1 MGNGSQNNKESQLKK
16 LIDRI
21 TPYWGKKSYA
31 EIAEMVGST
40 VEAVRKTGR
49 RNGLAPYKVNVQNI
63 SLTPEQQIAK
73 DVKVES
79 ITRKEKMTDSKYKIV
94 RDENE
99 TLKAML
105 EAGRVIAD
113 ANTYVIKS
121 KPSGV
126 SLGATAVAVL
136 SDVHFEETVH
146 SQNVNGLNEY
156 NPEIAKQR
164 LEKFFINVVRLIHI
178 TGKDSKIETLVLA
191 LLGDLINGQLR
202 EEAME
207 NNSMRPMD
215 ALLEVWKVIAGGINY
230 LLDNTSVDL
239 VIPCHSGNHART
251 TKKLH
256 ISTESGNSLEYVL
269 YNGLA
274 SEFKN
279 NKRVKFIIPSSYHS
293 YLDINGYV
301 TRFHHGHAQKYNGGV
316 GGIYIGVNKAIAQWN
331 KSKHADLD
339 VFGHFHQMRDGGNFV
354 CNGSLIGYNEFA
366 NFIKADFEKPKQ
378 VFFLVDHKRKEK
390 TVTAPVFLD

>member
-1 MGNGSQNNKESQLKK
+1 MESSKQRKEGDMKK

-21 TPYWGKKSYA
+21 TPYWGKKSYV
-31 EIAEMVGST
+31 EIADIVGST
-40 VEAVRKTGR
+40 AESVRKCGS
-49 RNGLAPYKVNVQNI
+49 RNKLKPYRVTSQNQT
-63 SLTPEQQIAK
+63 LTPEQQITK
-73 DVKVES
+73 DVKVDS
-79 ITRKEKMTDSKYKIV
+79 LTKREKMTDSKYKLV
-94 RDENE
+94 REENE

-105 EAGRVIAD
+105 EASRVISG
-113 ANTYVIKS
+113 ANAFTIKTV
-121 KPSGV
+121 KSGAG
-126 SLGATAVAVL
+126 SSATAVAIA
-136 SDVHFEETVH
+136 SDWHWEETVH
-146 SQNVNGLNEY
+146 PDNVNGLNEF
-156 NPEIAKQR
+156 NTSIARQR
-164 LEKFFINVVRLIHI
+164 AEKFFINSARLVNINS
-178 TGKDSKIETLVLA
+178 KESKIETLVLA

-215 ALLEVWKVIAGGINY
+215 ALLEVWKVLAGGINY
-230 LLDNTSVDL
+230 LLENTDVNL

-274 SEFKN
+274 SEFKD

-293 YLDINGYV
+293 YLDINGFV
-301 TRFHHGHAQKYNGGV
+301 VRFHHGHAQKYNGGV
-316 GGIYIGVNKAIAQWN
+316 GGIYISVNKAIAQWN

-390 TVTAPVFLD
+390 TTTCPIFLD